1 MNDCFNILNGLF
13 PKERITKYSLE
24 KKKHKLQKFLH
35 VLDVT
40 EQIAN
45 APKRDKKQTPDNISM
60 FDTTLVAWRLVV
72 DSSIGLI
79 EELFGKGFNVVL
91 TGRFNQ
97 DTFEV

>member
-1 MNDCFNILNGLF
+1 
-13 PKERITKYSLE
+13 
-24 KKKHKLQKFLH
+24 
-35 VLDVT
+35 
-40 EQIAN
+40 
-45 APKRDKKQTPDNISM
+45 M

>member
-1 MNDCFNILNGLF
+1 LNDCFNILNGLF

-60 FDTTLVAWRLVV
+60 FDTT
-72 DSSIGLI
+72 
-79 EELFGKGFNVVL
+79 FGSLEASCRQFH
-91 TGRFNQ
+91 RF
-97 DTFEV
+97 D